1 MDSFKPCQELHRL
14 DVNIGR
20 TLEKSVGESEPKEV
34 SGANGRIIRFLS
46 EHENDP
52 VYQKDIERAFGITR
66 STASRVL
73 MLMEQKGLVLRS
85 GVEHDAR
92 LKRVTLTDRSRAFG
106 AAMCERGH
114 AMDEKLM
121 TGFSDAE
128 KEQLRTFIRRM
139 LNNLKV

>member
-20 TLEKSVGESEPKEV
+20 TLEKSAGESEPKEV